1 MPLDIGPGIV
11 IGPGVSLGYTIVPV
25 IDDLAAEDGD
35 LLITES
41 DENIILEN

>member
-1 MPLDIGPGIV
+1 MPLEIGPGIS
-11 IGPGVSLGYTIVPV
+11 IGPGVSLGYTIIPV
-25 IDDLAAEDGD
+25 IEDLAAENGD